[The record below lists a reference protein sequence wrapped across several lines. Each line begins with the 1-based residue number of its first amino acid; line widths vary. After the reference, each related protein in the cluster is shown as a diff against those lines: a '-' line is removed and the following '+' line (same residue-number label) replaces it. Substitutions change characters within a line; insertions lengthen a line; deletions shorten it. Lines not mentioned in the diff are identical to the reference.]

1 MTCSER
7 NLGEEAEMTTT
18 RGSKSEIELR
28 NGCGNPGRVKEHW
41 RRYVLLIVQQLFT
54 SSRGFFFVVVAS
66 PSIQKMG
73 PVVCTRCSMLIPHYS
88 RLSRCPGGGLLSRLG
103 SFRSVRSLFFLF
115 FCINPY
121 TDTPWSSAGVYLH
134 YFTPAPVAGRSLFR
148 CSPVGGWRFALFRGV
163 RLIIA
168 GFPLAGKEGKKQALG
183 PRGVVMRF

>member
-41 RRYVLLIVQQLFT
+41 RGGMCCLSYSSFLLPLGVFFCCCCSTIHPEDGAGCVYPMLDANSTLFSFISLSGWGPSLSFGKLSVCSFSVL
-54 SSRGFFFVVVAS
+54 S
-66 PSIQKMG
+66 
-73 PVVCTRCSMLIPHYS
+73 
-88 RLSRCPGGGLLSRLG
+88 
-103 SFRSVRSLFFLF
+103 F

-121 TDTPWSSAGVYLH
+121 MDTPWSSAGVYLH